1 MCSIIA
7 LLVLVVSGLFGYSM
21 ASSQQTISEP
31 QTMEVTAEVAPIP
44 TQAISCA
51 TQAVSQDLSE
61 MGAVVDAKIFE
72 PTLWT
77 MQNDVGDGRTTM
89 TWRSDKLGAV
99 AYLEYLHWDCGVSSG
114 QIDQYFSPQSF
125 ESIWSNYSSYT
136 QTAFCQQNDLRLFEF
151 DATFN
156 ENDYQIRYWVEPVTP
171 TRVADLALTFPADQQ
186 AKMAQYA
193 GHLFPDLPTCTGAAG

>member
-7 LLVLVVSGLFGYSM
+7 LLLLVVGGFFGYSM
-21 ASSQQTISEP
+21 AGSQQTISEP
-31 QTMEVTAEVAPIP
+31 QIMEVTAEVAPVP

-61 MGAVVDAKIFE
+61 MLALVDTKIFE
-72 PTLWT
+72 PSLWA
-77 MQNDVGDGRTTM
+77 MQNDVGDGRTTI
-89 TWRSDKLGAV
+89 TWRADKLGAV
-99 AYLEYLHWDCGVSSG
+99 AYLEYLHWDCGVSSA

-125 ESIWSNYSSYT
+125 EAIWSNYTSYA
-136 QTAFCQQNDLRLFEF
+136 QTAFCQHNDLRLFEF

-156 ENDYQIRYWVEPVTP
+156 GNDYKIRYWVEPVTP
-171 TRVADLALTFPADQQ
+171 TRVADFALTFPADQQ

-193 GHLFPDLPTCTGAAG
+193 GHLFPDLPSCDPAAG